1 MLNII
6 CFHITVFKVSSANG
20 TTVRQ
25 PDAFVYIF
33 SITTSFGVVVEK
45 MHAKLLF
52 TPLVSG
58 RIKPAHVRAMII
70 QEAQQKCF
78 LYEKAF
84 VRVDFTKNWEVIPHI
99 HCGVFV
105 LQI

>member
-25 PDAFVYIF
+25 PDAIVYIF

-45 MHAKLLF
+45 MYARLLF

-58 RIKPAHVRAMII
+58 RINAPP
-70 QEAQQKCF
+70 
-78 LYEKAF
+78 
-84 VRVDFTKNWEVIPHI
+84 VDL
-99 HCGVFV
+99 FV
-105 LQI
+105 LFPDRINESSWAAERQAAVQQTEPEQKSKRDETSL